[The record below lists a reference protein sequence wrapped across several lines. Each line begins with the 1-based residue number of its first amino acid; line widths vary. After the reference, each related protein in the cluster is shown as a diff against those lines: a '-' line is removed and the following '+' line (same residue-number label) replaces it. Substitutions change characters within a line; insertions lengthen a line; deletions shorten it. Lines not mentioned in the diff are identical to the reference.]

1 MADAPEL
8 EREKKN
14 HPICSVVPIPSG
26 EWFPYT
32 SEIPQG
38 EFWARWEMSPRYF
51 WSCAVMGPLEH
62 ACPDPCEI
70 RFYGWQVFFFL
81 VTRRWLGGAHLEVVI
96 AVFDTEGDSIGFSRW
111 CLLDWDLTN
120 CVSRT
125 VVRILIAIRRVSW
138 NVVWEH
144 RVSFIYIS
152 RLRGRYAICCD
163 NSKATVQPS
172 IFG

>member
-1 MADAPEL
+1 M
-8 EREKKN
+8 
-14 HPICSVVPIPSG
+14 
-26 EWFPYT
+26 
-32 SEIPQG
+32 
-38 EFWARWEMSPRYF
+38 
-51 WSCAVMGPLEH
+51 
-62 ACPDPCEI
+62 
-70 RFYGWQVFFFL
+70 
-81 VTRRWLGGAHLEVVI
+81 GGAHLEVVI

-144 RVSFIYIS
+144 RVSFTYIS

-163 NSKATVQPS
+163 NPKLRCNQTVLGRKNQIERLDS
-172 IFG
+172 LSVNCFVHKLFFLISRIFSVQNNKIVTNIFIIEMCSSRFNFRYYNIN